1 MNCNYI
7 TLFLSIFFLT
17 LVSCSSSSGPKVQ
30 PAGSQETASTKTLEA
45 GAKAMQSSYPV
56 SQMDIY
62 MVGFHPMKDHPH
74 HQMEAHHFCKSVNE
88 DFVQCTLFDGNTK
101 DANLNGI
108 EYIISEK
115 LFNSLPEKEK
125 KFWHPH
131 NYEILSGQ
139 LIAPGLPE
147 VAETAFLKKK
157 MNSYGK
163 TWHVWNTGHHGRK
176 DATKLPTGEPQLA
189 WSFNH
194 DGEALPE
201 IGR

>member
-1 MNCNYI
+1 
-7 TLFLSIFFLT
+7 L
-17 LVSCSSSSGPKVQ
+17 
-30 PAGSQETASTKTLEA
+30 
-45 GAKAMQSSYPV
+45 
-56 SQMDIY
+56 
-62 MVGFHPMKDHPH
+62 
-74 HQMEAHHFCKSVNE
+74 
-88 DFVQCTLFDGNTK
+88 
-101 DANLNGI
+101 
-108 EYIISEK
+108 IISEK

-176 DATKLPTGEPQLA
+176 DATKLPLGEPQLA
-189 WSFNH
+189 WSFRK
-194 DGEALPE
+194 ERE
-201 IGR
+201 